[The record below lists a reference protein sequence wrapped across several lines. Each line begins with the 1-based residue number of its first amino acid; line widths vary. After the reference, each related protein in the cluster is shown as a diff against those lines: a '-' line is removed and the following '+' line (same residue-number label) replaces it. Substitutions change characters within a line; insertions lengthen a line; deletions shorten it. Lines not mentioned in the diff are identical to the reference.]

1 MQYYSDIQENEDG
14 YFIVSKENRVL
25 SINKTARYRINLP
38 VDPDYNEHLGPYAV
52 EEKAGRNWVK
62 IGVLSSA
69 KQNSRKQA
77 HSKRID
83 KQQQPSVKNSSIK
96 KHRTDIGKPTAE
108 SNQNQEF
115 YEKQEMATAPQMIYD
130 HLGGKKF
137 MIQIG
142 ATDIREGISTLS
154 FKIKKNPN
162 DIRYINIMLNE
173 LDRFDVEFLKVKNYE
188 VNTLKE
194 LYNIHPNDLHNTI
207 SHETGIA
214 VNC

>member
-1 MQYYSDIQENEDG
+1 
-14 YFIVSKENRVL
+14 
-25 SINKTARYRINLP
+25 
-38 VDPDYNEHLGPYAV
+38 
-52 EEKAGRNWVK
+52 
-62 IGVLSSA
+62 
-69 KQNSRKQA
+69 
-77 HSKRID
+77 
-83 KQQQPSVKNSSIK
+83 
-96 KHRTDIGKPTAE
+96 
-108 SNQNQEF
+108 
-115 YEKQEMATAPQMIYD
+115 
-130 HLGGKKF
+130 